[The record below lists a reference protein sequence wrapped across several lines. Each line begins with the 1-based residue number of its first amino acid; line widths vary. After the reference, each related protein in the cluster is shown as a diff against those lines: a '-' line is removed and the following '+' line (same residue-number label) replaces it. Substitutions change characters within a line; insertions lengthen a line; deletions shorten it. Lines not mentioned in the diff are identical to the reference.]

1 MLNPGEIIP
10 NYLDQYMHFST
21 TRTCDQQTDRNTTVT
36 VGCGIAMWPNNR
48 RTLTVEW
55 MQQ

>member
-1 MLNPGEIIP
+1 MLNPEKLFQTILI
-10 NYLDQYMHFST
+10 NTSISAQLALVT
-21 TRTCDQQTDRNTTVT
+21 QQTDRNTTVT